1 MKGLTARGLKLTRQR
16 LELIDIF
23 ANDRSHPSA
32 RAILEKARK
41 RIPSMSA
48 STVYYTLNLFKKE
61 RVIKE
66 LDFYNM
72 ENRYEGNISDHLD
85 LICIKCGKIEN
96 FVEKLPIP
104 LTKIEAETG
113 FSVDKIR
120 FEYYGYCKEC
130 QKKRR

>member
-1 MKGLTARGLKLTRQR
+1 
-16 LELIDIF
+16 
-23 ANDRSHPSA
+23 
-32 RAILEKARK
+32 
-41 RIPSMSA
+41 MSA